1 MDSFLC
7 TCSARVYLKWFL
19 HFISDFPSNA
29 ELAVLVYV
37 HLKQCALLLLLVGTK
52 RLGRVYSHS
61 TAVPSPASANKTS
74 HTRHGPASLRMT
86 LRRVPAGRGKREVG
100 SFFFEWVVVGRQNPR
115 GGREKKTS
123 TDRQTGQP
131 IQPHTQTTWERPL
144 NLAACFFYF
153 FPILW
158 TGSDIGRLSLDKL
171 VVPDCLAP
179 NKTVPVPFSDRTWL
193 PSLVNWCDRREKSTW
208 TFLDVSPSSNS

>member
-1 MDSFLC
+1 M
-7 TCSARVYLKWFL
+7 
-19 HFISDFPSNA
+19 
-29 ELAVLVYV
+29 LVYV

-131 IQPHTQTTWERPL
+131 IQPHTQTT
-144 NLAACFFYF
+144 
-153 FPILW
+153 
-158 TGSDIGRLSLDKL
+158 
-171 VVPDCLAP
+171 
-179 NKTVPVPFSDRTWL
+179 
-193 PSLVNWCDRREKSTW
+193 
-208 TFLDVSPSSNS
+208 

>member
-100 SFFFEWVVVGRQNPR
+100 SFFWVGGCWETKSKR
-115 GGREKKTS
+115 GERKKNLNRP
-123 TDRQTGQP
+123 TDRPTHSTTHTNYLRETSKLGCLFFLLL
-131 IQPHTQTTWERPL
+131 PH
-144 NLAACFFYF
+144 
-153 FPILW
+153 IM
-158 TGSDIGRLSLDKL
+158 
-171 VVPDCLAP
+171 
-179 NKTVPVPFSDRTWL
+179 DRQWHWQAQ
-193 PSLVNWCDRREKSTW
+193 SR
-208 TFLDVSPSSNS
+208 